1 MHKRE
6 KENPW
11 GVRVLFFDV
20 FRKETLWCDKKSL
33 SYSVA
38 NATHLDVEM
47 ISIQNGILGNEFVG
61 CMRKC
66 GNRGQ
71 MHGPEYC

>member
-1 MHKRE
+1 AQTLCNSRSLSFYDFLE
-6 KENPW
+6 D
-11 GVRVLFFDV
+11 L
-20 FRKETLWCDKKSL
+20 LWCDKKSL

-38 NATHLDVEM
+38 NATHLDAKM
-47 ISIQNGILGNEFVG
+47 ISIRNGILGNESVG

>member
-1 MHKRE
+1 MSFYYFL
-6 KENPW
+6 EN
-11 GVRVLFFDV
+11 L
-20 FRKETLWCDKKSL
+20 LWCDKKSL

-38 NATHLDVEM
+38 NATHLDAKM
-47 ISIQNGILGNEFVG
+47 ISIRNGILGNESVG

-71 MHGPEYC
+71 MHSPEYC